1 MRNCLTDYE
10 FTQEVSAEYFTYMTD
25 WLLNWHRRDSS
36 MTFSVVLIDFNEP
49 AALGNALG
57 AAYAMDL
64 IRRLGREVASNL
76 RSTDL
81 LCRVRASTF
90 WVLLP
95 QGAPS
100 IVLNKIEPILAAA
113 REDGLAASQLLIGK
127 ISVPE
132 DMHAN
137 ITALELFDRIRK

>member
-1 MRNCLTDYE
+1 MRNCLKDYE
-10 FTQEVSAEYFTYMTD
+10 FNQEVSAEYFAYMTD

-95 QGAPS
+95 QGSPS